1 MSRPLT
7 PRQQFAEYV
16 VEAMGVFAPVQAR
29 SMFGGFGIFRH
40 GLMFALIVDEQLHF
54 KADALS
60 APDFM
65 ALGLQPFSYLK
76 RGKAATLQ
84 YYQAPPE
91 VFDEPAQMA
100 VWARKAYDCALR
112 QQKPV
117 RKRPRPS

>member
-7 PRQQFAEYV
+7 PKQQFAEYV
-16 VEAMGVFAPVQAR
+16 VEALGVFAPVQAR
-29 SMFGGFGIFRH
+29 AMFGGFGIFRH

-84 YYQAPPE
+84 YYQGSSQKTE
-91 VFDEPAQMA
+91 NK
-100 VWARKAYDCALR
+100 AR
-112 QQKPV
+112 
-117 RKRPRPS
+117 